1 MTTIDVTGQRTGPTT
16 GPASTGTS
24 ARRGECPTDFC
35 TVRARTE
42 ALAAPLSAE
51 DQVVQSMDDCS
62 PTKWH
67 RAHTSWFFEE
77 FVLGPHVSGYAS
89 SNDTYRFLF
98 NSYYESVGARQARSR
113 RGLITRPSVAE
124 VAEYRRE
131 VDAAVL
137 HLLDRLAVEPD
148 VGAAALIELG
158 LHHEEQHQELLLMDA
173 LHLLFQNPAMPS
185 YAAAAP
191 PDPIGIDLTSGA
203 VPVVRSTTS
212 WIPHD
217 GGAVDIGTDRT
228 DPSSGFAFD
237 NESPRHTVHLSPF
250 ALADRL
256 VSNGEWLAFIDDGG
270 YRRPELWLSDGWA
283 TVQSQGWDAPL
294 YWVHH
299 ADSSASQHS
308 GHHAPQHRE
317 PHDGDAVGQPL
328 VFTLAGLET
337 LRPSDPVCHI
347 SYYEADA
354 FARWAGARLP
364 TEAEWE
370 VIAAQHAVSTAG
382 CELDRSPHP
391 RGPTSRAGTV
401 GAADPLQFDGAV
413 WQWTASAYLPY
424 PGFRAA
430 PGAVGEYNG
439 KFMVNQH
446 VLRGGSCA
454 TPPGHS
460 RPTYRN
466 FYPPAARWQ
475 FGGLRLAVD
484 A

>member
-1 MTTIDVTGQRTGPTT
+1 MTTIDVTGQVTGRPT
-16 GPASTGTS
+16 GGDGS
-24 ARRGECPTDFC
+24 AARGSCATDFC

-42 ALAAPLSAE
+42 ALAAPLSPE

-77 FVLGPHVSGYAS
+77 FVLGPHVSGYTS
-89 SNDTYRFLF
+89 TNDTYRFLF

-131 VDAAVL
+131 VDASVL
-137 HLLDRLAVEPD
+137 HLLERLATEPD
-148 VGAAALIELG
+148 AGASALIELG

-173 LHLLFQNPAMPS
+173 LHLLFQNPAMPA
-185 YAAAAP
+185 YAVEAP

-203 VPVVRSTTS
+203 VPVVRSTTR
-212 WIPHD
+212 WIAHD
-217 GGAVDIGTDRT
+217 GGAVDIGVDRA

-237 NESPRHTVHLSPF
+237 NESPRHTVHVTPF

-256 VSNGEWLAFIDDGG
+256 VTNGEWLAFIDDGG

-283 TVQSQGWDAPL
+283 TVQSHGWDAPL
-294 YWVHH
+294 YWVQH
-299 ADSSASQHS
+299 A
-308 GHHAPQHRE
+308 GQHRD
-317 PHDGDAVGQPL
+317 PHDGDGAGVPL

-337 LRPSDPVCHI
+337 LRPSDPVCHV

-370 VIAAQHAVSTAG
+370 VVAAEHPASTDG
-382 CELDRSPHP
+382 LELDLSPHP
-391 RGPTSRAGTV
+391 RGPGSSAGTV